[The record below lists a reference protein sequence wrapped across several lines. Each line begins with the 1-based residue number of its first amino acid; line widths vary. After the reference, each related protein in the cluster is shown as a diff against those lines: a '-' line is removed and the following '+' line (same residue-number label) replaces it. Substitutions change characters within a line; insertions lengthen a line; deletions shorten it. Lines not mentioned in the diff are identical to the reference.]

1 MTRVAPP
8 GLAYARQVVSTKG
21 HYCIMGIGDIGFHIA
36 EAFGREG
43 RSLTLIDIDPDKGQR
58 IEEELDAAF
67 VVGNGAH
74 QAVLE
79 RAHVEAAD
87 LFIAASSSEE
97 ANLVASVIARNLGA
111 KRCVV
116 RLDTSED
123 LTVYR
128 RSYER
133 LFGADLLLSPQS
145 LATNAILNVVLGH
158 HTHEV
163 DYLAKGRFELRT
175 IQVQA
180 NSTVAR
186 LPIRELPLPEGAR
199 IVGYFDAEHELSIPG
214 PDLQAAPGGL
224 AMVLCRTKSTHG
236 VEELFAS
243 RVEHPHTV
251 AVAGG
256 SSAAVAVVKALRN
269 EVKRLRWIER
279 DRRRA
284 EYLAQSFPDIEVLHG
299 DPIDAATMESEGLGR
314 ADVLIAATSH
324 DDSNVVA
331 GLIAQELGVRQ
342 VVALIHHTTSRLWQR
357 LGEVELVSPHSL
369 AIDHVRNFVANGYK
383 ANLVNLADGALQVVQ
398 RVIHEASPAAGA
410 TLADLQAPRGL
421 IVGAVVRGD
430 RVFMPERSNVLR
442 ANDQVILFVHRSQTQ
457 MARLLFPGSESEV
470 AS

>member
-1 MTRVAPP
+1 M
-8 GLAYARQVVSTKG
+8 LDVVSSEG
-21 HYCIMGIGDIGFHIA
+21 HYCVMGIGDMGFHIA
-36 EAFGREG
+36 EAFGRDG
-43 RSLTLIDIDPDKGQR
+43 RSLTLIDTDPNKGPR

-67 VVGNGAH
+67 VVGNGA
-74 QAVLE
+74 QQGVLE
-79 RAHVEAAD
+79 RARVGEAD

-116 RLDTSED
+116 RIDTSED
-123 LTVYR
+123 LTTYR

-175 IQVQA
+175 IQVQED
-180 NSTVAR
+180 STVAR
-186 LPIRELPLPEGAR
+186 VPMSKVPLPEGAR

-214 PDLQAAPGGL
+214 PNLRAAPGGL
-224 AMVLCRTKSTHG
+224 AMVLCRTQTTHE

-243 RVEHPHTV
+243 RLQEPRTV
-251 AVAGG
+251 AIAGG
-256 SSAAVAVVKALRN
+256 SPAAVAVVRALRN
-269 EVKRLRWIER
+269 QVKRLRWIER

-284 EYLAQSFPDIEVLHG
+284 EYLAQSFPDVEVLHA

-357 LGEVELVSPHSL
+357 VGEVELVSPHSL

-410 TLADLQAPRGL
+410 SLADLQAPRGL

-430 RVFMPERSNVLR
+430 RVFMPERSNMLR
-442 ANDQVILFVHRSQTQ
+442 ADDQVILFVHRSQTQ

>member
-1 MTRVAPP
+1 MSAN
-8 GLAYARQVVSTKG
+8 G
-21 HYCIMGIGDIGFHIA
+21 HFCVMGIGDMGFHIA

-43 RSLTLIDIDPDKGQR
+43 RSLTLIDLDPGMSER

-74 QAVLE
+74 QAILE
-79 RAHVEAAD
+79 RANVDRAE

-145 LATNAILNVVLGH
+145 LATNAILNIVLGH

-163 DYLAKGRFELRT
+163 DYLARGRFELRT
-175 IQVQA
+175 IQVQIG
-180 NSTVAR
+180 STVAR
-186 LPIRELPLPEGAR
+186 LPLSELPLPEDAR
-199 IVGYFDAEHELSIPG
+199 IVGYFDGEHELSIPG
-214 PDLQAAPGGL
+214 PDLRASPGDL
-224 AMVLCRTKSTHG
+224 AMVLCRTQSTHE

-243 RVEHPHTV
+243 RIEHPHTV
-251 AVAGG
+251 AIAGG
-256 SSAAVAVVKALRN
+256 SPAAVAVVKALRN
-269 EVKRLRWIER
+269 EVKRIRWIER

-284 EYLAQSFPDIEVLHG
+284 EFFAQSFPDVEVLHG

-314 ADVLIAATSH
+314 AEVLIAATSH

-331 GLIAQELGVRQ
+331 GLIAQELGVRR
-342 VVALIHHTTSRLWQR
+342 VVALIHHTTSRLWKR
-357 LGEVELVSPHSL
+357 VGEVELVSPHSL

-383 ANLVNLADGALQVVQ
+383 ANLVTLADGAVQVVQ

-430 RVFMPERSNVLR
+430 RVFMPERSNMLR
-442 ANDQVILFVHRSQTQ
+442 PDDQVILFVHRSQTQ

>member
-1 MTRVAPP
+1 
-8 GLAYARQVVSTKG
+8 
-21 HYCIMGIGDIGFHIA
+21 MGIGDLGFHIA
-36 EAFGREG
+36 EAFGRDV
-43 RSLTLIDIDPDKGQR
+43 RSLTLTDVDPDLSDR
-58 IEEELDAAF
+58 IEDELDAAF

-79 RAHVEAAD
+79 RARVDRAE

-97 ANLVASVIARNLGA
+97 ANLVASVIARSLGA
-111 KRCVV
+111 RRSVV

-123 LTVYR
+123 LTIYR

-145 LATNAILNVVLGH
+145 LATNAILNIVLGH

-163 DYLAKGRFELRT
+163 DYLARGRFELRT

-180 NSTVAR
+180 GSTIAR
-186 LPIRELPLPEGAR
+186 LPLRKLPLPEDAR
-199 IVGYFDAEHELSIPG
+199 IVGYFDGEHELSIPG
-214 PDLQAAPGGL
+214 PDLRAAPGSL
-224 AMVLCRTKSTHG
+224 AMVLCRTRSTHE

-243 RVEHPHTV
+243 RVENPRTV
-251 AVAGG
+251 AIAGG
-256 SSAAVAVVKALRN
+256 SSAAVALVRALRR

-284 EYLAQSFPDIEVLHG
+284 EYLAQSFPEVEVLHA
-299 DPIDAATMESEGLGR
+299 DPIDAATMESEGLGH

-342 VVALIHHTTSRLWQR
+342 VVALIHHATSRLWR
-357 LGEVELVSPHSL
+357 RVGEVELVSPHSL

-383 ANLVNLADGALQVVQ
+383 TNLVTLADGALQVVQ

-430 RVFMPERSNVLR
+430 RVFMPERGNMLR
-442 ANDQVILFVHRSQTQ
+442 PNDQVILFVHRSQTR

>member
-1 MTRVAPP
+1 M
-8 GLAYARQVVSTKG
+8 LAYARRVVSGRG
-21 HYCIMGIGDIGFHIA
+21 HYCIMGIGDMGFHIA

-43 RSLTLIDIDPDKGQR
+43 RSLTLIDTNPDKGRR

-79 RAHVEAAD
+79 RAHVEAAE

-97 ANLVASVIARNLGA
+97 ANLVASLIARNLGA

-116 RLDTSED
+116 RLDTFED

-145 LATNAILNVVLGH
+145 LATNEILNLVLGH

-163 DYLAKGRFELRT
+163 DYLARGRFELRT
-175 IQVQA
+175 IQVQ
-180 NSTVAR
+180 NESTVAR
-186 LPIRELPLPEGAR
+186 LPLRDVPLPEGAR
-199 IVGYFDAEHELSIPG
+199 VVGYFDSEHELSIPG
-214 PDLQAAPGGL
+214 PDLEAVPGGL
-224 AMVLCRTKSTHG
+224 AMVLCRTQSTHE

-243 RVEHPHTV
+243 RLEHPEVPTVV

-256 SSAAVAVVKALRN
+256 SSAAVAVVKALRK
-269 EVKRLRWIER
+269 EVRRLRWIER

-284 EYLAQSFPDIEVLHG
+284 EYLAQSFPNIEVLHG
-299 DPIDAATMESEGLGR
+299 DPIDAATMESEGLGG

-331 GLIAQELGVRQ
+331 GLIAKELGVKQ
-342 VVALIHHTTSRLWQR
+342 VVALIHHTTSRLGQR
-357 LGEVELVSPHSL
+357 LNEVHLVSPHSL

-421 IVGAVVRGD
+421 IVGAVVRGN
-430 RVFMPERSNVLR
+430 RVFMPERSNMLR